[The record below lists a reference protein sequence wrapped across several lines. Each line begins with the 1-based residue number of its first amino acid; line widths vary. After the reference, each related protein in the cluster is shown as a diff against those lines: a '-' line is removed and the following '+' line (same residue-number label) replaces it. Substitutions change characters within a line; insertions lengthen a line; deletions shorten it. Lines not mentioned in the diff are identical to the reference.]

1 METVLDRW
9 LAGPSRRS
17 FTTHEVLLAR
27 QARTSPL
34 PSWLRPELLAA
45 LAGRGIA
52 TLYSHQREAVEA
64 ARAGSDCVIATP
76 TASGKTLCYNLPVFQ
91 ALCEDPRARALYL
104 FPTKA
109 LARDQVSEARAL
121 AAALPEPP
129 GIAVYDGDTPAEQR
143 RAARRRARI
152 LATNP
157 EMLHTGILP
166 HHPSWAELLSG
177 LRYVVIDELHTYRG
191 VFGAGVANVIRRL
204 RRLCRFH
211 GSDPVFISTS
221 ATIANPEELA
231 GRLVGRPARL
241 VAESG
246 APSGER
252 HLLIYNPPLVDPAIG
267 LRGSYLKAACRLT
280 RDLATAGVGTLV
292 FCRSRLATEVL
303 LRHLRDLLARAAP
316 EEDPELLAERVR
328 GYRGGYL
335 PDRRREVERSLREGE
350 AKVVVSTSALEL
362 GIDIGSL
369 DAVVVAGWPGSRASL
384 WQRAGRAGRRLA
396 PSLVVLVTSS
406 EPVDQYVAA
415 DPDYLLGQAPEH
427 ARIDPDNV
435 SILVPH
441 LTCAAFEL
449 PFARGEGYASHSG
462 EETEEILGCLCEA
475 GRLHRSSEGSTHYVG
490 QAFPAGEVALRGP
503 LAENYLV
510 IERPA
515 GEVIAEVDHDD
526 APETLFEGALYQL
539 EGRQLQVER
548 LDHDQ
553 RKAYVRAVEVD
564 YYTEAMTYTRVRV
577 LEESAHAEV
586 ARAGEVH
593 VLHRVVGF
601 KKIKLHTGENLGY
614 GEIALPDREM
624 HTTACWLQVPP
635 GSGEGIDPSLLAE
648 AALGLGQAL
657 HSSAALLL
665 MSDPRDL
672 GRAVGDARSSW
683 FAVAGTRT
691 LRDRYSVPD
700 DGSAEDGPLAPVI
713 FLFDRYPGGTGLAE
727 RLFDLRAELLERA
740 RRGVLRCR
748 CERGCPSCIGPGGSP
763 GVKALVLRMID
774 ALAGAAPPRPDPRR
788 SGRDQEPAAPPRPDP
803 RRSGRDQEPAARERE
818 VA

>member
-1 METVLDRW
+1 MANHPESRASVHEVLERW
-9 LAGPSRRS
+9 LRGPDRRS
-17 FTTHEVLLAR
+17 FTTHERIPAR
-27 QARTSPL
+27 SARLEPL
-34 PSWLRPELLAA
+34 PAWLPRALAA
-45 LAGRGIA
+45 ALHARGIEA
-52 TLYSHQREAVEA
+52 LYAHQREAAEL
-64 ARAGSDCVIATP
+64 ARSGRDVVIATP
-76 TASGKTLCYNLPVFQ
+76 TASGKTLCYNLPVFA
-91 ALCEDPRARALYL
+91 ALCEDERARALYL

-109 LARDQVSEARAL
+109 LARDQVNEARSL
-121 AAALPEPP
+121 AAALGGGQGPEL

-143 RAARRRARI
+143 RAARRRARV

-157 EMLHTGILP
+157 EMLHAGILP
-166 HHPSWAELLSG
+166 HHPAWAELLSG
-177 LRYVVIDELHTYRG
+177 LRYVVVDELHSYRG
-191 VFGAGVANVIRRL
+191 VFGAHVANVLRRL
-204 RRLCRFH
+204 RRLARFH
-211 GSDPVFISTS
+211 GADPIFIATS

-231 GRLVGRPARL
+231 SRLCGRPAQL

-252 HLLIYNPPLVDPAIG
+252 HLLIYNPPLIDPALG
-267 LRGSYLKAACRLT
+267 LRASYLKAACRLT
-280 RDLATAGVGTLV
+280 RDLARAEVGTLV

-303 LRHLRDLLARAAP
+303 LRHLRDRLARVEPGDDVADVDLAA
-316 EEDPELLAERVR
+316 RVR

-350 AKVVVSTSALEL
+350 ARVVVSTSALEL

-384 WQRAGRAGRRLA
+384 WQRAGRAGRRLE
-396 PSLVVLVTSS
+396 PSLVVLVASS

-415 DPDYLLGQAPEH
+415 DPGYLLGQAAEH
-427 ARIDPDNV
+427 ARVDPDNV
-435 SILVPH
+435 SILIPH
-441 LTCAAFEL
+441 LTCAAYEL
-449 PFARGEGYASHSG
+449 PFARGEGYGPHAG
-462 EETEEILGCLCEA
+462 AETEEILGLLHEA

-490 QAFPAGEVALRGP
+490 QAFPAADVHLRGP

-510 IERPA
+510 IERPE

-564 YYTEAMTYTRVRV
+564 YYTEAMTTTRVRV
-577 LEESAHAEV
+577 LEESAGAEL

-593 VLHRVVGF
+593 VLHRVLGF

-614 GEIALPDREM
+614 GEVSLPDREM
-624 HTTACWLQVPP
+624 HTTAFWLQLPAAPVRRLALP
-635 GSGEGIDPSLLAE
+635 GALLAE

-657 HSSAALLL
+657 HAAAALLL

-683 FAVAGTRT
+683 FAVAGGRT
-691 LRDRYSVPD
+691 LRYSVPD
-700 DGSAEDGPLAPVI
+700 DGAAEDGPVAPVI

-727 RLFDLRAELLERA
+727 RLFELRAELLARA
-740 RRGVLRCR
+740 RRSLERCG
-748 CERGCPSCIGPGGSP
+748 CERGCPGCIGPGGSP
-763 GVKALVLRMID
+763 GVKPLVARLLAILER
-774 ALAGAAPPRPDPRR
+774 AEEAGAAAPRSAAELPPAL
-788 SGRDQEPAAPPRPDP
+788 EAAP
-803 RRSGRDQEPAARERE
+803 
-818 VA
+818 